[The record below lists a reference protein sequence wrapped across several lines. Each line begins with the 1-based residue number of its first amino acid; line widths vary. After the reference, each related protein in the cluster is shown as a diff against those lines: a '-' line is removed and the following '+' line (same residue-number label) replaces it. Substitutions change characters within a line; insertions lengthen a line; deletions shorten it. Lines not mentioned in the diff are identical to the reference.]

1 VKRKPLSNFKSTK
14 PFSLIHFSVTSSSFR
29 PLSLYKLLERET
41 TINNQNQNHFQIS
54 TSMAN
59 NQNQKQLIYA
69 FVSRGTVI
77 LAEFTEFSGNF
88 NSIAFQCLQ
97 KLPSTNN
104 KFTYNCDNHTFNY
117 LIDNGYSKFNFPFD
131 LTLFFTHRVRFY
143 VQLILSL
150 VVLLHKL
157 LNPSFS

>member
-1 VKRKPLSNFKSTK
+1 
-14 PFSLIHFSVTSSSFR
+14 
-29 PLSLYKLLERET
+29 
-41 TINNQNQNHFQIS
+41 
-54 TSMAN
+54 MAN

-117 LIDNGYSKFNFPFD
+117 LIDNGYSTCNFPFD
-131 LTLFFTHRVRFY
+131 LTFFFTHLVPFY
-143 VQLILSL
+143 VQLIASL
-150 VVLLHKL
+150 VVFLHKL
-157 LNPSFS
+157 LNPIFFLIVGMQTLDHLITVWLSRIFNILAWIGGSL

>member
-1 VKRKPLSNFKSTK
+1 VKRKPLFQISNQQSSKNTSLSH
-14 PFSLIHFSVTSSSFR
+14 PFLCNFFFFSS
-29 PLSLYKLLERET
+29 LSLYKILERET
-41 TINNQNQNHFQIS
+41 TINNQNQNHSQIS

-117 LIDNGYSKFNFPFD
+117 LIDNGYSKYNFLFD
-131 LTLFFTHRVRFY
+131 LTPFFYSSCSFICSIDYITCALFV
-143 VQLILSL
+143 
-150 VVLLHKL
+150 
-157 LNPSFS
+157 